1 MQARAALVPAALAL
15 LAVFD
20 LRVEIQL
27 LLDHFTWSAL
37 LHAIG
42 NHPLAVAVL
51 VVTPGLIRSNSRRA

>member
-37 LHAIG
+37 IAAIAA
-42 NHPLAVAVL
+42 HPLAVAVL
-51 VVTPGLIRSNSRRA
+51 LLVPVLLRRKP